1 MPSVTPLLVL
11 RASARVRPVGALW
24 RLRGYLKPFR
34 TQMIVMLAAALGAVA
49 AEIAIPL
56 LTKSVIDGAIAHGA
70 RRLLIPLALAAV
82 GLGAAEGLLNMIRRW
97 IQSTAVAEI
106 EKSIRDDLYGHMQ
119 QLQASF
125 HDQWQSGQLL
135 SRATTDL
142 SSIRRFA
149 GFGLIFMVTNVMVF
163 IAVVSLL
170 INLNWWL
177 GLITGVVFAPVLPV
191 CLRFEKRYKVLSRR
205 VQDQEGDLATLIEEA
220 ATGIRV
226 LKALGRGPQAAARH
240 GAQAAEVYQ
249 TQVAKAGLL
258 GSFWA
263 LLDLIPNAVIGIIIV
278 LGAIAV
284 STGSLT
290 LGGLVAFITLALQLV
305 WPVEALGYII
315 ASGQEAGTAAQ
326 RVLEIFDTEP
336 EITDKDQDRA
346 ERAVVLAPRPRQA
359 PRWPDSARRAGSSR
373 GHLVF
378 DHVAFSY
385 PGAAEPVLRDVVLDL
400 EPGQTVVLTGATGAG
415 KSTLLQLVPRL
426 ADASSGTVRLDGTD
440 VRDLPIT
447 QLRAAVGCAFEDA
460 TLFSASVRENVMFG
474 APDADEA
481 AVEAALT
488 AAQARFA
495 FDLPWGLDTRIGEQ
509 GMALSGGQRQRIA
522 LARAI
527 LAGPDV
533 LILDDPLSALDVHT
547 EERVTKA
554 LHEILAGSTALVVA
568 HRPSTVALADSVAL
582 LSGGVIAA
590 RGSHRELLASSP
602 EYAAL
607 MDVEDLKETG

>member
-1 MPSVTPLLVL
+1 
-11 RASARVRPVGALW
+11 
-24 RLRGYLKPFR
+24 
-34 TQMIVMLAAALGAVA
+34 MLGAALGAVG

-56 LTKSVIDGAIAHGA
+56 LTKSVIDGAIAHGDK
-70 RRLLIPLALAAV
+70 RLLIPLALAAV
-82 GLGAAEGLLNMIRRW
+82 GLGVAVALLNMIRRW
-97 IQSTAVAEI
+97 IQSTAVAQI
-106 EKSIRDDLYGHMQ
+106 EKSIRDDLYAHLQG
-119 QLQASF
+119 LQASF

-142 SSIRRFA
+142 SAIRRFA
-149 GFGLIFMVTNVMVF
+149 GFGLIFLVTNIMTFV
-163 IAVVSLL
+163 AVVALL
-170 INLNWWL
+170 ISLNWWL

-191 CLRFEKRYKVLSRR
+191 CMRFEKRYRVLSRQ
-205 VQDQEGDLATLIEEA
+205 VQDQQGDLATLIEEA

-226 LKALGRGPQAAARH
+226 LKALGRGQQAAARH
-240 GAQAAEVYQ
+240 DAQATEVYR

-263 LLDLIPNAVIGIIIV
+263 LLDLIPNGVIGIVIV
-278 LGAIAV
+278 LGAFAV
-284 STGSLT
+284 SNHSLT
-290 LGGLVAFITLALQLV
+290 IGGLVAFITLALQLV

-315 ASGQEAGTAAQ
+315 ASGQEAATAAQ
-326 RVLEIFDTEP
+326 RVLEIFDTQP
-336 EITDKDQDRA
+336 EIKDA
-346 ERAVVLAPRPRQA
+346 ERSVLRAAEPRPAR
-359 PRWPDSARRAGSSR
+359 PRIGADRRRLPSPSGQTR
-373 GHLVF
+373 GHLRF
-378 DHVAFSY
+378 DHVAFTY

-400 EPGQTVVLTGATGAG
+400 PPGQTVVLTGATGAG

-426 ADASSGTVRLDGTD
+426 ADASSGSVQLDGTD
-440 VRDLPIT
+440 VRDLPLE
-447 QLRAAVGCAFEDA
+447 QLRTAVGCAFEDA

-474 APDADEA
+474 APDADDA

-554 LHEILAGSTALVVA
+554 LHQILAGSTALVVA
-568 HRPSTVALADSVAL
+568 HRPSTVALADKVAL

-590 RGSHRELLASSP
+590 SGSHRELLATNA

-607 MDVEDLKETG
+607 MDTEGLEASA

>member
-1 MPSVTPLLVL
+1 
-11 RASARVRPVGALW
+11 
-24 RLRGYLKPFR
+24 
-34 TQMIVMLAAALGAVA
+34 MIAMLAAALGAVA
-49 AEIAIPL
+49 ADIAIPL

-106 EKSIRDDLYGHMQ
+106 EKSIRDDLYAHLQ
-119 QLQASF
+119 RLQASF
-125 HDQWQSGQLL
+125 HDHWQSGQLL

-163 IAVVSLL
+163 VAVVSLL

-177 GLITGVVFAPVLPV
+177 GLITGLVFAPVLPV
-191 CLRFEKRYKVLSRR
+191 CLRFEKRYRVLSRR

-226 LKALGRGPQAAARH
+226 LKALGRGRQAAARH

-249 TQVAKAGLL
+249 TQVEKAGML

-278 LGAIAV
+278 LGALAV
-284 STGSLT
+284 SRGSLT

-315 ASGQEAGTAAQ
+315 ASGQEAATAAQ
-326 RVLEIFDTEP
+326 RVLEIFDTMP
-336 EITDKDQDRA
+336 EIADKDQDPA
-346 ERAVVLAPRPRQA
+346 ERTLVLAHQPREAPRRVIPA
-359 PRWPDSARRAGSSR
+359 PRWPEAGRTGRRGRGQARTGPPARTSQRSR

-385 PGAAEPVLRDVVLDL
+385 PGAADPVLRDIVLDL
-400 EPGQTVVLTGATGAG
+400 APGKTVVLTGATGSG

-426 ADASSGTVRLDGTD
+426 ADASSGSVRLDGTD
-440 VRDLPIT
+440 VRDLPLA
-447 QLRAAVGCAFEDA
+447 QLRTAVGCAFEDA

-474 APDADEA
+474 APDADEE

-495 FDLPWGLDTRIGEQ
+495 FDLPWGLETRIGEQ

-547 EERVTKA
+547 EERVTRA

-568 HRPSTVALADSVAL
+568 HRPSTVALADTVAL

-590 RGSHRELLASSP
+590 SGSHRELLASSP

-607 MDVEDLKETG
+607 MDVEDLEESA

>member
-1 MPSVTPLLVL
+1 
-11 RASARVRPVGALW
+11 
-24 RLRGYLKPFR
+24 
-34 TQMIVMLAAALGAVA
+34 MIVMFAAAFGAVT
-49 AEIAIPL
+49 AEIVIPL
-56 LTKSVIDGAIAHGA
+56 LTKSVVDGAIAHGDKG
-70 RRLLIPLALAAV
+70 LLIPLALAAV
-82 GLGAAEGLLNMIRRW
+82 GLGASEGLLNMIRRW
-97 IQSTAVAEI
+97 IQASAVANI
-106 EKSIRDDLYGHMQ
+106 EKAIRDDLYAHLQ
-119 QLQASF
+119 RLQASF
-125 HDQWQSGQLL
+125 HDNWQSGQLL

-149 GFGLIFMVTNVMVF
+149 GFGLIFLVTNVMTFV
-163 IAVVSLL
+163 AVVALL

-177 GLITGVVFAPVLPV
+177 GLVTGVVFAPVLPV
-191 CLRFEKRYKVLSRR
+191 CFRFEKRYRVLSRR
-205 VQDQEGDLATLIEEA
+205 VQDQQGDLATLIEEA
-220 ATGIRV
+220 ATGVRV
-226 LKALGRGPQAAARH
+226 LKALGRGRQAAARH
-240 GAQAAEVYQ
+240 DAQAAEVCQ
-249 TQVAKAGLL
+249 TQVEKAGLL

-263 LLDLIPNAVIGIIIV
+263 LLDLIPNAVIGLIIV

-284 STGSLT
+284 AAHSLT

-305 WPVEALGYII
+305 WPVEAMGYII
-315 ASGQEAGTAAQ
+315 ASGQEAATAAQ

-336 EITDKDQDRA
+336 EITDKNSP
-346 ERAVVLAPRPRQA
+346 ERAGPRALAPGRGP
-359 PRWPDSARRAGSSR
+359 RRAVPSTR
-373 GHLVF
+373 GRLVF
-378 DHVAFSY
+378 DHVAFCY

-400 EPGQTVVLTGATGAG
+400 APGQTLVLTGATGSG

-426 ADASSGTVRLDGTD
+426 ADATSGSVRLDGAD
-440 VRDLPIT
+440 VRDLPLER
-447 QLRAAVGCAFEDA
+447 LRRAVGCAFEDA
-460 TLFSASVRENVMFG
+460 TLFSASVRENVTFG
-474 APDADEA
+474 AADADDE

-495 FDLPWGLDTRIGEQ
+495 YDLPWGLDTRIGEQ

-547 EERVTKA
+547 EERVTRA

-568 HRPSTVALADSVAL
+568 HRPSTVALADTVAL

-590 RGSHRELLASSP
+590 TGSHRQLLASNP

-607 MDVEDLKETG
+607 MDVEDLEASA